1 MRSNLSTGF
10 MLATALVG
18 FQTNATIVNSEQV
31 VAVPQAEK
39 IAQQKRQLA
48 IQFGTH
54 YRELESSL
62 KAQISEKNL
71 SAPMENIRAVKPYS
85 KLSRQMQK
93 ADHDYRVMKGVE
105 QFTDSLIELRLADES
120 MLEKWKMGESPLFA
134 FEPSG
139 DEADWKYIE
148 AFDVNGNEYFLDV
161 YQMPDRPVFVVD
173 NDSSKEM
180 RAGLEAMRAEMHRL
194 GQKADLITNDKKPK
208 FKKTKMMRAMVQDI
222 EPLSTTQLTKISLDN
237 DREPWISKAEIYAM
251 VMGVNPDRAEP
262 QIDMVEMP
270 YLDDAKKDYYP
281 NQTII
286 FWDRYR
292 WGAADIILMEQD
304 DKTNYKKLAQLVV
317 ELAEEILKNYPD
329 PEVQGYAI
337 IAQITNKILAA
348 LPDEWMINN
357 DDYVDSYY
365 TVMQDTPYVD
375 RPGANGNAIA
385 TFEPVTI
392 DPTH

>member
-1 MRSNLSTGF
+1 
-10 MLATALVG
+10 MLATALIG
-18 FQTNATIVNSEQV
+18 FQANATIVNSEKV
-31 VAVPQAEK
+31 IAVSQAEK
-39 IAQQKRQLA
+39 ITQQKRQLA
-48 IQFGTH
+48 IQFGAN
-54 YRELESSL
+54 YSELKTSL
-62 KAQISEKNL
+62 KSQINEKNL
-71 SAPMENIRAVKPYS
+71 SASMENIRAVKPYS
-85 KLSRQMQK
+85 KLSKQMRK
-93 ADHDYRVMKGVE
+93 ADYDYRVMKGVE

-120 MLEKWKMGESPLFA
+120 MLQEWKMGVSPLFA

-139 DEADWKYIE
+139 DDADWKYIE

-180 RAGLEAMRAEMHRL
+180 RAGLKAMQVEMHRL
-194 GQKADLITNDKKPK
+194 GQQANLITNDKKPK
-208 FKKTKMMRAMVQDI
+208 FKKAKMMRTMAQDL
-222 EPLSTTQLTKISLDN
+222 EPLSTTQLKKIRLEN
-237 DREPWISKAEIYAM
+237 DREPWISNAEIYAM

-317 ELAEEILKNYPD
+317 QLAGEILKNYPD
-329 PEVQGYAI
+329 PEVQSYAI
-337 IAQITNKILAA
+337 ITQITNKIISS

-357 DDYVDSYY
+357 DDYIDSYY
-365 TVMQDTPYVD
+365 TLMQDTPYVD
-375 RPGANGNAIA
+375 RPGSNGNATA
-385 TFEPVTI
+385 TFESVTI

>member
-1 MRSNLSTGF
+1 
-10 MLATALVG
+10 MLATALIG
-18 FQTNATIVNSEQV
+18 FQANATIVNSEKV
-31 VAVPQAEK
+31 IAVSQAEK
-39 IAQQKRQLA
+39 ITQQKRQLA
-48 IQFGTH
+48 IQFGAN
-54 YRELESSL
+54 YSELETSL
-62 KAQISEKNL
+62 KSQINEKNL

-85 KLSRQMQK
+85 KLSKQMRK
-93 ADHDYRVMKGVE
+93 ADYDYRVMKGVE

-120 MLEKWKMGESPLFA
+120 MLQEWKMGVSPLFA

-139 DEADWKYIE
+139 DDADWKYIE

-180 RAGLEAMRAEMHRL
+180 RAGLKAMQVEMHRL
-194 GQKADLITNDKKPK
+194 GQQANLITNDKKPK
-208 FKKTKMMRAMVQDI
+208 FKKAKMMRTMAQDL
-222 EPLSTTQLTKISLDN
+222 EPLSTTQLKKIRLEN
-237 DREPWISKAEIYAM
+237 DREPWISNAEIYAM

-317 ELAEEILKNYPD
+317 QLAGEILKNYPD
-329 PEVQGYAI
+329 PEVQSYAI
-337 IAQITNKILAA
+337 ITQITNKIISS

-365 TVMQDTPYVD
+365 TLMQDTPYVD
-375 RPGANGNAIA
+375 RPGSNGNATA
-385 TFEPVTI
+385 TFESVTI

>member
-1 MRSNLSTGF
+1 
-10 MLATALVG
+10 
-18 FQTNATIVNSEQV
+18 
-31 VAVPQAEK
+31 
-39 IAQQKRQLA
+39 
-48 IQFGTH
+48 
-54 YRELESSL
+54 
-62 KAQISEKNL
+62 
-71 SAPMENIRAVKPYS
+71 
-85 KLSRQMQK
+85 
-93 ADHDYRVMKGVE
+93 
-105 QFTDSLIELRLADES
+105 
-120 MLEKWKMGESPLFA
+120 
-134 FEPSG
+134 
-139 DEADWKYIE
+139 
-148 AFDVNGNEYFLDV
+148 
-161 YQMPDRPVFVVD
+161 
-173 NDSSKEM
+173 
-180 RAGLEAMRAEMHRL
+180 
-194 GQKADLITNDKKPK
+194 
-208 FKKTKMMRAMVQDI
+208 
-222 EPLSTTQLTKISLDN
+222 
-237 DREPWISKAEIYAM
+237 
-251 VMGVNPDRAEP
+251 MGVNPDRAEP

-337 IAQITNKILAA
+337 IAQITNKIIAA